1 MRSYRYGCPHCRN
14 PFAVEEDAV
23 GRLVACPLC
32 AETVQIPE
40 ADSVAGRDVLP
51 RASPHDPRW
60 PPELEPAADADL
72 PGDKAGH
79 PPSSVSPTT
88 SVATGS
94 QRGGPSPDL
103 PDPMAPVAREKVASA
118 LPAPDDAPTFADTAE
133 VLVEDRPKTILYKGR
148 TIELRRVSPEERQ
161 RRRWRRRIILIL
173 ICGVVLIYYLLRE
186 VGEI

>member
-1 MRSYRYGCPHCRN
+1 
-14 PFAVEEDAV
+14 
-23 GRLVACPLC
+23 
-32 AETVQIPE
+32 
-40 ADSVAGRDVLP
+40 
-51 RASPHDPRW
+51 
-60 PPELEPAADADL
+60 
-72 PGDKAGH
+72 
-79 PPSSVSPTT
+79 
-88 SVATGS
+88 
-94 QRGGPSPDL
+94 
-103 PDPMAPVAREKVASA
+103 MAPVAREQVASA